1 MCSKQK
7 IFKKEGI
14 NFMLSLPIKHNNRI
28 KFFLLKE
35 VKSSI
40 REKGIEKGGLTYE
53 KCKMGDR

>member
-35 VKSSI
+35 VKI
-40 REKGIEKGGLTYE
+40 IALKEARREAKAYE
-53 KCKMGDR
+53 KR

>member
-35 VKSSI
+35 VKSAI
-40 REKGIEKGGLTYE
+40 RTEGMEKGEKLYE
-53 KCKMGDR
+53 KRKMGN